1 TDFTDWL
8 TSTFS
13 FLFTPIKEHFG
24 NFMEFTSDLL
34 MKVPPIFI
42 ILIVALIFFFI
53 TGKRI
58 GLGIFSIVGISLNY
72 KQGYCDHL
80 SCTFDLVLIASL
92 LSVII
97 GVPIGILM
105 SKSRIAEAIIQPI
118 LDFMQTMPAFV
129 YLIPAVAFFGIGMV
143 PG

>member
-1 TDFTDWL
+1 MFDKILDFAPEIPIAEWTTDFTDWL

-58 GLGIFSIVGISLNY
+58 GLAIFSIVGLWLIYN
-72 KQGYCDHL
+72 QGYWDHL
-80 SCTFDLVLIASL
+80 IRDR
-92 LSVII
+92 
-97 GVPIGILM
+97 
-105 SKSRIAEAIIQPI
+105 KSTR
-118 LDFMQTMPAFV
+118 LNS
-129 YLIPAVAFFGIGMV
+129 
-143 PG
+143 